1 MTTQGEMTMEKDLI
15 LICDAGTTGCKCTLI
30 DAHGAALVSARRNYD
45 TIYPQPGWAEQNP
58 DVILNAVYGGIREL
72 LQQVSAQRVA
82 CVGLSGTMN
91 GCIAVDGEGRALHP
105 NILHSDSRSEAQ
117 VEQIHQ
123 VISPEEFYR
132 LTGNRA
138 DAHYTLPKIMW
149 LRDNEPEVYAR
160 ARWFLNIK
168 DYLYGHLTGR
178 FGYTD
183 YSDASLTV
191 ALDIN
196 ERCWAT
202 ELLRGLGLDPER
214 MPRLLASHD
223 VRGRITRTT
232 YRQTGLITGTP
243 VAIGGGDGACTGRGA
258 GVNEPGSGYCYIGS
272 SAWVSQILDRPLQ
285 DPQARILHYLDLDGR
300 SCHATGTVSCGAAA
314 FDWAVKNLLGSEG
327 RPADISEVEN
337 MARQIQP
344 GAEGVLFLPTLM
356 GWRTPYWDANTR
368 GCLMG
373 FTLYHDRRHI
383 ARAVY
388 EGVAFALK
396 SCAEVMSECG
406 APMQSMMLAG
416 GGARSGLWPDIL
428 ASLFGLTARVHQTPG
443 ETTALGAAIAAGVG
457 VGMFQGYAEAA
468 NAVSARSTHA
478 PNPQWQR
485 AYRQVYPIY
494 ADIYAR
500 IRPLNDRISTLKIG
514 EE

>member
-1 MTTQGEMTMEKDLI
+1 MEKDLI
-15 LICDAGTTGCKCTLI
+15 LTCDAGTTGCKCSLI
-30 DAHGAALVSARRNYD
+30 DSRGTALVAVRRSYD
-45 TIYPQPGWAEQNP
+45 TVYPQPNWAEQNP
-58 DVILNAVYGGIREL
+58 DTIVNAVYDGIREL
-72 LQQVSAQRVA
+72 LMQVSPQRVA

-91 GCIAVDGEGRALHP
+91 GCIAVDEEGRVLHP

-117 VEQIHQ
+117 VERISA
-123 VISPEEFYR
+123 VIPPDEFYR

-149 LRDNEPEVYAR
+149 LRENKPEVYRR

-168 DYLYGHLTGR
+168 DYIYGHLTGK

-183 YSDASLTV
+183 YSDASLTT

-196 ERCWAT
+196 RREWAGDM
-202 ELLRGLGLDPER
+202 LAALGLDSGR
-214 MPRLLASHD
+214 MPKLLASHD
-223 VRGRITRTT
+223 IRGHITRTT

-272 SAWVSQILDRPLQ
+272 SAWVSQILPAPLK
-285 DPQARILHYLDLDGR
+285 DPKARILHYLDLDGQ
-300 SCHATGTVSCGAAA
+300 SCHATGTVQCGAAA
-314 FDWAVKNLLGSEG
+314 FDWGLKNLLGSEG
-327 RPADISEVEN
+327 KPSDISAVEN

-356 GWRTPYWDANTR
+356 GWRTPYWDVNTR

-388 EGVAFALK
+388 EGVAFALN
-396 SCAEVMSECG
+396 SCAEVMTECG
-406 APMQSMMLAG
+406 APMKSMMLTG

-428 ASLFGLTARVHQTPG
+428 ASVFGLTAQVHQTPG
-443 ETTALGAAIAAGVG
+443 ETTSLGAAIAAGVG
-457 VGMFQGYAEAA
+457 VGLFNGYGDAA
-468 NAVSARSTHA
+468 NVVRVRSTHA
-478 PNPQWQR
+478 PNPQWQKI
-485 AYRQVYPIY
+485 YPEVYAIY
-494 ADIYAR
+494 ADIYDH
-500 IRPLNDRISTLKIG
+500 IRPLNDRISLRG
-514 EE
+514 N

>member
-1 MTTQGEMTMEKDLI
+1 MEKDLI
-15 LICDAGTTGCKCTLI
+15 LTCDAGTTGCKCSLI
-30 DAHGAALVSARRNYD
+30 DSRGMALVAVRRSYD
-45 TIYPQPGWAEQNP
+45 TVYPQPNWAEQNP
-58 DVILNAVYGGIREL
+58 DTIINAVYDGIREL
-72 LQQVSAQRVA
+72 LQQVSPQRIA

-91 GCIAVDGEGRALHP
+91 GCIAVDAEGHVLHP
-105 NILHSDSRSEAQ
+105 NILHSDSRSELQ
-117 VEQIHQ
+117 VDQIGA
-123 VISPEEFYR
+123 VIPPEDFYR

-149 LRDNEPEVYAR
+149 LKDNKPEVYR
-160 ARWFLNIK
+160 KARWFLNIK

-183 YSDASLTV
+183 YSDASLTT

-196 ERCWAT
+196 GRVWA
-202 ELLRGLGLDPER
+202 ENLLKDLDLDADR

-232 YRQTGLITGTP
+232 YRLTGLIAGTP

-272 SAWVSQILDRPLQ
+272 SAWVSQILDKPLQ
-285 DPQARILHYLDLDGR
+285 DPKARLLHYLDLDGQ
-300 SCHATGTVSCGAAA
+300 SCHVTGTVQCGAAA
-314 FDWAVKNLLGSEG
+314 FDWAIKNVLGSEG
-327 RPADISEVEN
+327 KPSDINTVEN

-388 EGVAFALK
+388 EGVAFALN
-396 SCAEVMSECG
+396 SCAAVMTECG
-406 APMQSMMLAG
+406 APVHSMMLAG
-416 GGARSGLWPDIL
+416 GGARSGLWPDML
-428 ASLFGLTARVHQTPG
+428 ASIFGLTTRVHQTPG
-443 ETTALGAAIAAGVG
+443 ETTSLGAAIAAGVG
-457 VGMFQGYAEAA
+457 VGMFKGYGAA
-468 NAVSARSTHA
+468 AGVVGARSTHA
-478 PNPQWQR
+478 PNPQWQK
-485 AYRQVYPIY
+485 VYPEVYAIY
-494 ADIYAR
+494 ADIYER
-500 IRPLNDRISTLKIG
+500 LRPLNDRIALRG
-514 EE
+514 AL